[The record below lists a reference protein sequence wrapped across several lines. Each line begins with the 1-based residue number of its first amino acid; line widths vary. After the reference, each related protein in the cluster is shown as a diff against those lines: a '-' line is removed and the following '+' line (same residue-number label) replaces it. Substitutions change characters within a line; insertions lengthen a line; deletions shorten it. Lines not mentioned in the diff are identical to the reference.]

1 MTSKKTEDP
10 KVSLDESRIRF
21 QQLVK
26 HLPAKL
32 LRYDLTL
39 KKFVYLNSDK
49 YWNGYSLEEWNEYTE
64 KRRQSY
70 IHPRDLDEWLEQTQS
85 WLASDKKNPLKLTF
99 RLLSGDRYLWLDC
112 CYYLEYSS
120 DGKPVSIVELS
131 FDISEMKNNEQE
143 CDEWKDKCENSAD
156 VYRNKLAEMDE
167 YYQEMFDEHM
177 QDKGELSTKK
187 ESFENLSDNS
197 IDGIIVTALDH
208 HIVYANNRASEITGY
223 KHDNLLKLSVTKLFK
238 ESELAAE
245 IERIEKRGKK
255 ERIPRHYQTEMKCAD
270 KSKLTI
276 GLAIVRI
283 VWQSEQANAYS
294 IYDYIDRRIAV
305 GKRISK
311 MVHRAVQQ
319 HHTIGGI
326 VSKNPT
332 IMKLFEILPTIA
344 NSESS
349 LLITGESGT
358 GKELLVKN
366 IHNLSPR
373 KDKPLITVNC
383 AALPDTLIEAE
394 LFGYKKGAFTD
405 ARQDKPGRFV
415 QAEGGTLFLDEIG
428 DVSPAMQVKLLRV
441 LQEKTIE
448 PLGSNES
455 LKVNTRIIVATNR
468 DLDRMIEDGAF
479 RQDLY
484 YRINVIRLEL
494 PPLRERIED
503 IPVLVEHFIGKFRE
517 MFGKDITS
525 VSPAAIEVLMNYDY
539 PGNIRELE
547 NFIEHAF
554 LLCRGDKII
563 PEHLPIPPY
572 ASRGGQRGGLKHPPP
587 VAGGG
592 IKGGGPNIPPPPP
605 TIVGGDKGGGAKSPP
620 SPVSIKDS
628 ETNLILECLEKN
640 NWNRTAT
647 ARELGIHRITLIR
660 KIHKLEI
667 ELPKIDGRSAYRN
680 IS

>member
-1 MTSKKTEDP
+1 
-10 KVSLDESRIRF
+10 
-21 QQLVK
+21 
-26 HLPAKL
+26 
-32 LRYDLTL
+32 
-39 KKFVYLNSDK
+39 
-49 YWNGYSLEEWNEYTE
+49 
-64 KRRQSY
+64 
-70 IHPRDLDEWLEQTQS
+70 
-85 WLASDKKNPLKLTF
+85 
-99 RLLSGDRYLWLDC
+99 
-112 CYYLEYSS
+112 
-120 DGKPVSIVELS
+120 
-131 FDISEMKNNEQE
+131 
-143 CDEWKDKCENSAD
+143 
-156 VYRNKLAEMDE
+156 
-167 YYQEMFDEHM
+167 
-177 QDKGELSTKK
+177 
-187 ESFENLSDNS
+187 
-197 IDGIIVTALDH
+197 
-208 HIVYANNRASEITGY
+208 
-223 KHDNLLKLSVTKLFK
+223 
-238 ESELAAE
+238 
-245 IERIEKRGKK
+245 
-255 ERIPRHYQTEMKCAD
+255 MKCAD

-283 VWQSEQANAYS
+283 IWQSESANAYTL
-294 IYDYIDRRIAV
+294 YDYIDRRSAE

-326 VSKNPT
+326 VSKNPA
-332 IMKLFEILPTIA
+332 IMKMFEILPTIA

-358 GKELLVKN
+358 GKELLVKT

-383 AALPDTLIEAE
+383 AALPDTLIESE

-448 PLGSNES
+448 PLGSSETV
-455 LKVNTRIIVATNR
+455 KVNTRIIVATNR
-468 DLDRMIEDGAF
+468 DLDRMIEDGDF

-484 YRINVIRLEL
+484 YRINVIKLEL

-563 PEHLPIPPY
+563 PEHLPEILRQNSQLSGISPIPPY
-572 ASRGGQRGGLKHPPP
+572 ANRDGLRGISKSLPSPSS
-587 VAGGG
+587 
-592 IKGGGPNIPPPPP
+592 
-605 TIVGGDKGGGAKSPP
+605 IVEGDKGGVTKSSPP
-620 SPVSIKDS
+620 PASIKDS
-628 ETNLILECLEKN
+628 ETNLIFECLERN
-640 NWNRTAT
+640 NWNRTST
-647 ARELGIHRITLIR
+647 AKELGIHRITLSR
-660 KIHKLEI
+660 KIKMLGI
-667 ELPKIDGRSAYRN
+667 ELPKLDGRFAFRN
-680 IS
+680 IP